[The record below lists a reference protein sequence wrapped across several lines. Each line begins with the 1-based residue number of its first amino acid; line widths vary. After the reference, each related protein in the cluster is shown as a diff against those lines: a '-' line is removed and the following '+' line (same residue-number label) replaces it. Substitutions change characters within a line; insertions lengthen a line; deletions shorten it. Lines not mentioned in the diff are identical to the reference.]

1 MLTRPHRTPLF
12 ARLADSVCEGF
23 QSPFTKK
30 FVGPSVLRR
39 KGGPVDDER
48 ASAEAAGLQVEDGRP
63 PSGERPQQWRKAPIG
78 ALLEEVRQRLLRLG
92 DELGQHVDEPTVPL
106 LLEAQKQLREA
117 ACRIA
122 IIGQVKAGKSTFIN
136 ALVESPALLPSDIN
150 PSTVVVTMLNFR
162 NSTRAPEHAAVFQF
176 FSSEEWND
184 LAEAGGNLRRLTER
198 LVPGFKPN
206 LLRAHLDFLRRR
218 AERRLGV
225 RFHELLGKS
234 HYYKELNREVLGDY
248 ISAGDYLEAGTAQR
262 PHFSDITKSAEL
274 FFSQG
279 PFAFPVTLIDT
290 PGNNDPFLVRDEIT
304 RRALDGPDIFVC
316 VLSAVQ
322 PLSAADIATLRLLN
336 GLQKDRII
344 VLINRVDQLDDPVAD
359 GAAIKSAVERRLR
372 LEFPAIDI
380 PVIIGSSWWGSLGIL
395 AADVDPSAHLGPSQ
409 VSALAKAAL
418 GAPDVG
424 HSLSSLEASQLGRT
438 LYERSGMPQ
447 VAAAITRSMA
457 SSGAAILLR
466 QIAACFLEIA
476 KSTEVFAKA
485 QLQSIEQH
493 LAAREMEARM
503 VSEKIA
509 EEQETLRLLEERT
522 GALRETF
529 RQIESH
535 FRELIDN
542 GTQSLRDDLQRLVH
556 EFSDQQARLV
566 TLSQGK
572 GTSRRP
578 QRCNVMPLRVR
589 LETAYLSAF
598 DKLAGD
604 LVRIESFLYPQLK
617 TIVANL
623 VSDIPGG
630 YLEPPGEPMQP
641 LPSAPLTTATALD
654 LGERWWKLLFAAKP
668 SPQEQAD
675 HLRQLIDAE
684 FAGIVDELI
693 RLAQMRLA
701 ERTDHTLKRLN
712 AVSHGLLAGI
722 EMRKSLLAAECDR
735 LSRLGNEEALQR
747 ADSELLERTQACTAA
762 RTACTWLGEE
772 LTRLM
777 QTLEAGSGETETR
790 EANAVTAGA

>member
-1 MLTRPHRTPLF
+1 MRAP
-12 ARLADSVCEGF
+12 
-23 QSPFTKK
+23 
-30 FVGPSVLRR
+30 
-39 KGGPVDDER
+39 KGGTVDVEHE
-48 ASAEAAGLQVEDGRP
+48 SADAAGIELAEGRP
-63 PSGERPQQWRKAPIG
+63 PSGEPPHQWRKAPIG

-92 DELGQHVDEPTVPL
+92 DELGQHVDEPAIPL
-106 LLEAQKQLREA
+106 LLEAQKQLREV

-150 PSTVVVTMLNFR
+150 PSTVVVTTLNFR
-162 NSTRAPEHAAVFQF
+162 NSARAPEHAAVFQL
-176 FSSEEWND
+176 FSTEEWHD
-184 LAEAGGNLRRLTER
+184 LAEGGGNLRRLTER

-206 LLRAHLDFLRRR
+206 LLRAHLDFLRSR
-218 AERRLGV
+218 AERRLGTH
-225 RFHELLGKS
+225 FHELLGKS
-234 HYYKELNREVLGDY
+234 HYYKELDREVLGSY
-248 ISAGDYLEAGTAQR
+248 ISAGDYQEAGTTSR

-274 FFSQG
+274 FFSEG
-279 PFAFPVTLIDT
+279 PFAFPIALIDT

-316 VLSAVQ
+316 VLSALQ

-344 VLINRVDQLDDPVAD
+344 VLINRVDQLDDPAAD
-359 GAAIKSAVERRLR
+359 GATIKSAVERRLR
-372 LEFPAIDI
+372 LEFPAVDI

-395 AADVDPSAHLGPSQ
+395 AADVDLGAHLDPSQ
-409 VSALAKAAL
+409 VSALAKAAPCVPE
-418 GAPDVG
+418 GGDTF
-424 HSLSSLEASQLGRT
+424 SSREVSQLGRT
-438 LYERSGMPQ
+438 LYERSGMSQ
-447 VAAAITRSMA
+447 VAAALTRTMA

-466 QIAACFLEIA
+466 QVAACFLEIA

-503 VSEKIA
+503 LSEKIA
-509 EEQETLRLLEERT
+509 QEQETLRLFEERT

-529 RQIESH
+529 KQIERH
-535 FRELIDN
+535 FSELIDS
-542 GTQSLRDDLQRLVH
+542 GTASLRGELRRLVH
-556 EFSDQQARLV
+556 EFSDQQAQVV
-566 TLSQGK
+566 TLSQGIR
-572 GTSRRP
+572 TSRKP

-623 VSDIPGG
+623 VSDIPSG
-630 YLEPPGEPMQP
+630 YLEPPIAPVQP
-641 LPSAPLTTATALD
+641 LPSAPLTTTTALD
-654 LGERWWKLLFAAKP
+654 LGQRWWKLLFATKP

-675 HLRQLIDAE
+675 HLRNLIDAE
-684 FAGIVDELI
+684 FAVIVDELI

-701 ERTDHTLKRLN
+701 ERADHTLKRLN
-712 AVSHGLLAGI
+712 AVRDGLLAGI

-735 LSRLGNEEALQR
+735 FNRIGNEERLQQ
-747 ADSELLERTQACTAA
+747 ADSELLQRKHACTAA
-762 RTACTWLGEE
+762 GTACSKLGEE

-777 QTLEAGSGETETR
+777 QTLEPGAAETR
-790 EANAVTAGA
+790 PIDTRQANVATAGT

>member
-1 MLTRPHRTPLF
+1 
-12 ARLADSVCEGF
+12 V
-23 QSPFTKK
+23 
-30 FVGPSVLRR
+30 
-39 KGGPVDDER
+39 
-48 ASAEAAGLQVEDGRP
+48 
-63 PSGERPQQWRKAPIG
+63 
-78 ALLEEVRQRLLRLG
+78 
-92 DELGQHVDEPTVPL
+92 
-106 LLEAQKQLREA
+106 

-136 ALVESPALLPSDIN
+136 ALVESPTLLPSDIN

-162 NSTRAPEHAAVFQF
+162 NSTKAPEHAAVFQF
-176 FSSEEWND
+176 FSFEEWND
-184 LAEAGGNLRRLTER
+184 LAETGGHLRRLTER
-198 LVPGFKPN
+198 LVPGFKPD

-218 AERRLGV
+218 AERRLGM
-225 RFHELLGKS
+225 RFHEMLGKS

-248 ISAGDYLEAGTAQR
+248 ISAGDLEAGTAQR

-359 GAAIKSAVERRLR
+359 GAVVKSAVEHRLR

-380 PVIIGSSWWGSLGIL
+380 PVIIASSWWGSLGIL
-395 AADVDPSAHLGPSQ
+395 AAGVDPSAHLGPSE
-409 VSALAKAAL
+409 VSALATAP

-438 LYERSGMPQ
+438 LYGRSGMPQ

-485 QLQSIEQH
+485 ELQSIEQH

-542 GTQSLRDDLQRLVH
+542 GTESLRGDLQRLVH
-556 EFSDQQARLV
+556 EFSDQQAQLV
-566 TLSQGK
+566 TLSQGNR
-572 GTSRRP
+572 TSRQP

-604 LVRIESFLYPQLK
+604 LVRIESFLYPQLR

-623 VSDIPGG
+623 VSDIPSG
-630 YLEPPGEPMQP
+630 YLEPPVEPMQP
-641 LPSAPLTTATALD
+641 LPSAPLTTTTALD

-701 ERTDHTLKRLN
+701 ERADHTLKRLN
-712 AVSHGLLAGI
+712 AVGDGLLAGI

-762 RTACTWLGEE
+762 CTACTWLGEE

-777 QTLEAGSGETETR
+777 QTLEAGSGEPETR
-790 EANAVTAGA
+790 ETNVVTGGA